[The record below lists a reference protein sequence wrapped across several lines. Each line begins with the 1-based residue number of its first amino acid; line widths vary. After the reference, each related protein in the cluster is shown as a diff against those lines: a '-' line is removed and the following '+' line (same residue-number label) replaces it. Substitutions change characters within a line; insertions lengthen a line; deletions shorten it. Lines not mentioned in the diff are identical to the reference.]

1 MSQLSRALHQV
12 GLLGEDGAPSGPLG
26 LLGDIISL
34 PVDALR
40 GSIADIRARPVA
52 IRMAIESANMR
63 RDALQRLMAQFGG
76 QQQGAP
82 PQPQPGMTPGI
93 EVQGAGQDL
102 GHGLPMTEP
111 EQAQLPADAGVVA
124 QPGGSSLPPSVQE
137 AMARPDYRQLQSAL
151 AQASLMGIRGASD
164 AASIMRPHYTSV
176 NGRMVNDA
184 DPTDVSGPIGVN
196 LSNVNNTLVDLQD
209 SANANRFVPEP
220 PVRGAEPLY
229 GPEGRAGG
237 PVAWRMPS
245 GAVQAI
251 EQVSG
256 AERRGQTENSI
267 GTVTGS
273 DGRTR
278 TGYNRDLFGGGGQ
291 GGSSVI
297 TGPGPGDN
305 TYANNTAQAAAQ
317 RYQAYQTDGQ
327 AASRQITQMQGLDN
341 LLAGVNGN
349 PASPAVVQVQQI
361 ARSFGIELNPNLGR
375 EEAAQALA
383 RGVALSFRGEMPGPL
398 SNSDRGYLEGMTP
411 GLAMTAEGRRQL
423 IDARIAVARRQVE
436 VASFSRQWQQ
446 RYGRIDAVD
455 GRGRSFEDQ
464 LARYN
469 ETHPIFPQARRR

>member
-124 QPGGSSLPPSVQE
+124 QPGGGLPPSVQA
-137 AMARPDYRQLQSAL
+137 AMQRPDYRQLQSAL
-151 AQASLMGIRGASD
+151 AQASLVGIRGAGD
-164 AASIMRPHYTSV
+164 ASSAIGRIQPDMQVDSPSGQTYDRNDPASMPARFRRPQTV
-176 NGRMVNDA
+176 GGTNGSTVIDIG
-184 DPTDVSGPIGVN
+184 DPANTERFIGN
-196 LSNVNNTLVDLQD
+196 
-209 SANANRFVPEP
+209 P
-220 PVRGAEPLY
+220 PFPGAEPMY
-229 GPEGRAGG
+229 DGQGNFVRWVRSPGSTEGIAAVEGATTRAREGST
-237 PVAWRMPS
+237 VR
-245 GAVQAI
+245 
-251 EQVSG
+251 
-256 AERRGQTENSI
+256 
-267 GTVTGS
+267 TVTGS
-273 DGRTR
+273 DGRPR
-278 TGYNRDLFGGGGQ
+278 TGFTDNLLGDG
-291 GGSSVI
+291 VV